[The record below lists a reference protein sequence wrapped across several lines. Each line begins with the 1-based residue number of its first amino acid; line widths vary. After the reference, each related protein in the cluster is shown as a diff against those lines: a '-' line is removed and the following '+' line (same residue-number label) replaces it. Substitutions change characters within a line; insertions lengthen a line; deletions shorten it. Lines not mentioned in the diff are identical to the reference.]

1 MGGGHLMDDVNRLL
15 KSMSIF
21 SGLNDQEMAHVV
33 EITNKR
39 DYKKRMYVFM
49 EGEKRE
55 AVYFISSGVLKAYK
69 IDEDGNE
76 QVISLLHPG
85 DMFPHVGFFDNS
97 PYPATVEVVQEAE
110 LLVIRIDDFDE
121 LLMRQP
127 QIAIKV
133 MKIMGQKILALQER
147 VQDFISKDV
156 QHRIIHSLVRLAADH
171 GEKTAKGIYID
182 IPITNQD
189 FANMVGTSRES
200 INRILNQFKKERLL
214 TADRQGI
221 LIHDLEELQNWSG

>member
-1 MGGGHLMDDVNRLL
+1 LKGGEGKMDNIL
-15 KSMSIF
+15 KDIPIF
-21 SGLNDQEMAHVV
+21 SELSPEELDKVTDIANLRQ
-33 EITNKR
+33 
-39 DYKKRMYVFM
+39 YKKRMYVFM
-49 EGEKRE
+49 EGDKRE
-55 AVYFISSGVLKAYK
+55 AVYFIQSGVVKAYK

-76 QVISLLHPG
+76 QVISLLHQG

-97 PYPATVEVVQEAE
+97 PYPATVEVVQDAE
-110 LLVIRIDDFDE
+110 LIVIRIDDFDE
-121 LLMRQP
+121 VLMKHP
-127 QIAIKV
+127 SIAIKV
-133 MKIMGQKILALQER
+133 MKIMGQKILTLQER

-156 QHRIIHSLVRLAADH
+156 QHRIIQALVRLAEDH

-200 INRILNQFKKERLL
+200 INRILNQFKKQRLL

-221 LIHDLEELQNWSG
+221 LIHDLEELQNWKG

>member
-1 MGGGHLMDDVNRLL
+1 MDEISKLL

-21 SGLNDQEMAHVV
+21 SGLSDTELQQVV
-33 EITNKR
+33 EISNKR
-39 DYKKRMYVFM
+39 EYKKRMYVFM
-49 EGEKRE
+49 EGEPRE
-55 AVYFISSGVLKAYK
+55 AVFFISTGVVKAYK

-85 DMFPHVGFFDNS
+85 DMFPHVGFFDHS
-97 PYPATVEVVQEAE
+97 PYPATVEVVQDAE
-110 LLVIRIDDFDE
+110 ILVIRIDDFDE

-133 MKIMGQKILALQER
+133 MKIMGQKIIALQQR

-156 QHRIIHSLVRLAADH
+156 QHRIIHSLVRLAEDH

-182 IPITNQD
+182 VPITNQD

-200 INRILNQFKKERLL
+200 INRILNQFKKQRLL
-214 TADRQGI
+214 SADRQGI
-221 LIHDLEELQNWSG
+221 LIHDIEELQNWSS